1 MEDIVEFNFIYTCD
15 AVKVKEFLGKVPRN
29 IDCVNYID
37 VVNKLTNNDYY
48 QYEPSTEVVSS
59 YLVKQLNSIF
69 DKESTSSVYYVLG
82 SLDKD
87 VISNVKEFILSLTEK
102 EVKFN
107 IYHTTDISLNGS
119 TSLFDDTIEFE

>member
-48 QYEPSTEVVSS
+48 QCEPSTEVVSS

-69 DKESTSSVYYVLG
+69 DKDSTSSVYYVLG

>member
-69 DKESTSSVYYVLG
+69 DKDSTSSVYYVLG

>member
-59 YLVKQLNSIF
+59 YLVKQLNNIF
-69 DKESTSSVYYVLG
+69 DKDSTSSVYYVLG